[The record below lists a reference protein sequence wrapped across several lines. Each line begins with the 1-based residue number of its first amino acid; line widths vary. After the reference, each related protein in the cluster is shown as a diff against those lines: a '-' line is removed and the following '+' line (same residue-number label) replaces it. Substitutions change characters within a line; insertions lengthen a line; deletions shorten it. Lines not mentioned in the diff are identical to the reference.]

1 MVKEKRVDSF
11 FKRESDVCER
21 QETGA
26 ACELGA
32 VPVSDSEPVAYGFFC
47 FGVACGYIDW
57 ECIL

>member
-32 VPVSDSEPVAYGFFC
+32 VHVSDSEPVAYGFFC
-47 FGVACGYIDW
+47 FGVACGYID
-57 ECIL
+57 